1 MFILRFE
8 TKIYNYSAD
17 EKIIGAEVTVYDED
31 GDKIDS
37 IIVTDETQLQRLEE
51 ALEVIDETYVQY
63 TSLNSILENL
73 DESTPINA
81 TKLNGYQGDAF
92 VLQDDLETI
101 LTNPKPHAS
110 PNTNYGAG
118 STSNYGHVKLR
129 DNLNASSYISGE
141 ALSSYQGALLK
152 QQIDSLNDR
161 AVKSSLIVLIGRYE
175 DKQGEYGTRI
185 IGQRGVNGV
194 YARIYCDDP
203 NFNASKL
210 ILYLDING
218 VSYEFKASNTDEKRR
233 LYDATDIPGSVVSG
247 RLAIGSGFPTGEHIM
262 TVFCRYLDNTI
273 YPVTGLKRI
282 VVH

>member
-1 MFILRFE
+1 LRFE
-8 TKIYNYSAD
+8 TKIYNYTAD
-17 EKIIGAEVTVYDED
+17 ERVIGAEVTIYNEE
-31 GDKIDS
+31 GDKIKS
-37 IIVTDETQLQRLEE
+37 IVVTDETKLQELEE
-51 ALEVIDETYVQY
+51 ALEQIDSTYVTY
-63 TSLNSILENL
+63 NNLNEILANV
-73 DESTPINA
+73 DESYTINA
-81 TKLNGYQGDAF
+81 TTLGGEQSDAF
-92 VLQDDLETI
+92 LLRSETET
-101 LTNPKPHAS
+101 LTFKPKSHVSSSA
-110 PNTNYGAG
+110 TEYGGA
-118 STSNYGHVKLR
+118 STSNFGHVKLR

-185 IGQRGVNGV
+185 IGTRGVNGL

-218 VSYEFKASNTDEKRR
+218 VSYEFKASNTDEKRK

-247 RLAIGSGFPTGEHIM
+247 RLGIGPNFPTGEHIM